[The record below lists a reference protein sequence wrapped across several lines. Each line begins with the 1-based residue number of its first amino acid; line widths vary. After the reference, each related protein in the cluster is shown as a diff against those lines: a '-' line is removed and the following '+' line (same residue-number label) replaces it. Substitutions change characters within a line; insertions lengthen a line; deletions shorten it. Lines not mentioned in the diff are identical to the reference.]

1 MKKQYIISVIL
12 LIIGIG
18 MMLFVGLSGTGA
30 PQSTSFVNVEKASV
44 LDETIPFAKITE
56 DDIDT
61 FPVLIHAMENGITH
75 IKVYYPDVPEGGMT
89 EREYYAI
96 SNLFETDVVFYTGP
110 GYISYGDTIYLI
122 TIGDIGAGG
131 SGFEES
137 IANFMQFTSKA
148 LIFAG
153 AVLLSVNFVRSVS
166 PSSRR
171 IQIQQYIEK
180 HPGCSEA
187 DVVKNTGHSRNSTVH
202 HIQKL
207 IRENKIRK
215 TPYHKTVRYY
225 SADESSAE
233 KDIINAARAKEKP
246 AAVLSALERKS
257 MTLSELESETGIS
270 AASLRWHLAKLED
283 DGIVSSDKIENTVY
297 YSLSE

>member
-1 MKKQYIISVIL
+1 MDKKKIIIPLFIILAGIL
-12 LIIGIG
+12 LI
-18 MMLFVGLSGTGA
+18 LSGGFINEFIVV
-30 PQSTSFVNVEKASV
+30 PNPDKFIEVIPSPSQDESDIVYLTSEDVAYCPEFCSV
-44 LDETIPFAKITE
+44 LESGGGILRVYSADIIP
-56 DDIDT
+56 D
-61 FPVLIHAMENGITH
+61 
-75 IKVYYPDVPEGGMT
+75 GG
-89 EREYYAI
+89 I
-96 SNLFETDVVFYTGP
+96 SNDVANQILMEYAGYPLSYNGETYVLSVVHVSNAMNP
-110 GYISYGDTIYLI
+110 AEIS
-122 TIGDIGAGG
+122 A
-131 SGFEES
+131 S
-137 IANFMQFTSKA
+137 A
-148 LIFAG
+148 LKIFGWIPILSG
-153 AVLLSVNFVRSVS
+153 AVLFSVNFVRSVS

-246 AAVLSALERKS
+246 AAVLSALKRKS

>member
-1 MKKQYIISVIL
+1 MDKKKIIIPLFIILAGIL
-12 LIIGIG
+12 LI
-18 MMLFVGLSGTGA
+18 LSGGFINEFIVV
-30 PQSTSFVNVEKASV
+30 PNPDKFIEVIPFTSQDESDIVYLTSEDAAYCPEFCSV
-44 LDETIPFAKITE
+44 LESGGGILRVYSADIIP
-56 DDIDT
+56 D
-61 FPVLIHAMENGITH
+61 
-75 IKVYYPDVPEGGMT
+75 GG
-89 EREYYAI
+89 I
-96 SNLFETDVVFYTGP
+96 SNDVANQILMEYAGYPLSYNGETYVLSVVHA
-110 GYISYGDTIYLI
+110 SYSMSTTEIV
-122 TIGDIGAGG
+122 A
-131 SGFEES
+131 S
-137 IANFMQFTSKA
+137 A
-148 LIFAG
+148 LKIFGWIPILSG
-153 AVLLSVNFVRSVS
+153 AVLFSVNFVRSVS

>member
-12 LIIGIG
+12 LVFGIG
-18 MMLFVGLSGTGA
+18 MMLFVGLSGIGA
-30 PQSTSFVNVEKASV
+30 PQPTSFINVEKASV

-96 SNLFETDVVFYTGP
+96 SNLFETDVVFYIGP
-110 GYISYGDTIYLI
+110 GYLEYE
-122 TIGDIGAGG
+122 GDIYHIYIGAISGG

-137 IANFMQFTSKA
+137 IANFMQFASKA

-153 AVLLSVNFVRSVS
+153 AVLLSVNFVRSVA
-166 PSSRR
+166 PAPRR
-171 IQIQQYIEK
+171 IHIQNYIEE

-187 DVVKNTGHSRNSTVH
+187 DVVKNTGYSRNSTVH

-207 IRENKIRK
+207 VSGNKIRE

-225 SADESSAE
+225 PADESSAE
-233 KDIINAARAKEKP
+233 TDIINAARAKEKP
-246 AAVLSALERKS
+246 AAILSALEKKP
-257 MTLSELESETGIS
+257 MKLSELEAETGIS
-270 AASLRWHLAKLED
+270 VSSLRWYLAKLEE
-283 DGIVSSDKIENTVY
+283 DGIVLSEKRENTVY
-297 YSLSE
+297 YSLQE

>member
-1 MKKQYIISVIL
+1 MDKKKIIIPLFIILAGIL
-12 LIIGIG
+12 LI
-18 MMLFVGLSGTGA
+18 LSGGFINEFIVV
-30 PQSTSFVNVEKASV
+30 PNPDKFIEVIPFTSQDESDIVYLTSEDVAYCPEFCSV
-44 LDETIPFAKITE
+44 LESGGGILRVYSADIIP
-56 DDIDT
+56 D
-61 FPVLIHAMENGITH
+61 
-75 IKVYYPDVPEGGMT
+75 GG
-89 EREYYAI
+89 I
-96 SNLFETDVVFYTGP
+96 SNDVANQILMEYAGYPLSYNGETYVLSVVHVSYAMNP
-110 GYISYGDTIYLI
+110 AEIS
-122 TIGDIGAGG
+122 A
-131 SGFEES
+131 S
-137 IANFMQFTSKA
+137 A
-148 LIFAG
+148 LKIFGWIPILSG
-153 AVLLSVNFVRSVS
+153 AVLFSVNFVRSAS

-246 AAVLSALERKS
+246 AAVLSALKRKS

>member
-1 MKKQYIISVIL
+1 MDKKKIIIPLFIILAGIL
-12 LIIGIG
+12 LI
-18 MMLFVGLSGTGA
+18 LSGGFINEFIVV
-30 PQSTSFVNVEKASV
+30 PNHNPDESYSMSTAEIVASA
-44 LDETIPFAKITE
+44 LKIFGWIPI
-56 DDIDT
+56 
-61 FPVLIHAMENGITH
+61 L
-75 IKVYYPDVPEGGMT
+75 
-89 EREYYAI
+89 
-96 SNLFETDVVFYTGP
+96 S
-110 GYISYGDTIYLI
+110 
-122 TIGDIGAGG
+122 
-131 SGFEES
+131 
-137 IANFMQFTSKA
+137 
-148 LIFAG
+148 G

-246 AAVLSALERKS
+246 AAIMSALEKKP
-257 MTLSELESETGIS
+257 MTLSELESETGITVS
-270 AASLRWHLAKLED
+270 SLRWHLAKLEE
-283 DGIVSSDKIENTVY
+283 DGIVLSEKRENMIY

>member
-1 MKKQYIISVIL
+1 MDKKKIIIPLFIILAGIL
-12 LIIGIG
+12 LI
-18 MMLFVGLSGTGA
+18 LSGGFINEFIVV
-30 PQSTSFVNVEKASV
+30 PNPDKFIEVIPSPSQDESDIVYLTSEDVAYCPEFCSV
-44 LDETIPFAKITE
+44 LESGGGILRVYSADIIP
-56 DDIDT
+56 D
-61 FPVLIHAMENGITH
+61 
-75 IKVYYPDVPEGGMT
+75 GG
-89 EREYYAI
+89 I
-96 SNLFETDVVFYTGP
+96 SNDVANQILMEYAGYPLSYNGETYVLSVVHV
-110 GYISYGDTIYLI
+110 SYSMGL
-122 TIGDIGAGG
+122 A
-131 SGFEES
+131 E
-137 IANFMQFTSKA
+137 IAASA
-148 LIFAG
+148 LKIFGWIPILSG
-153 AVLLSVNFVRSVS
+153 AVLFSVNFVRSVA
-166 PSSRR
+166 PSSRK

-207 IRENKIRK
+207 VSENKIRK